1 MIDDVQVVSVPVSD
15 QQRAK
20 NFYVDI
26 LGFELRED
34 RLWAEG
40 MRWVEVAPESSSTS
54 LSLVTWFEAMP
65 PGSLQGLVV
74 ATDDIRRTHEE
85 LVARGVLFDF
95 LPRELP
101 GGSQAVFRDPDGN
114 GLVLWERR

>member
-20 NFYVDI
+20 NFYLDK

-40 MRWVEVAPESSSTS
+40 MRWVEVAPRE
-54 LSLVTWFEAMP
+54 LLDLALAGDLVRGDAPWFA
-65 PGSLQGLVV
+65 PGPRRGLGRHPENP
-74 ATDDIRRTHEE
+74 RRTRRQGRP
-85 LVARGVLFDF
+85 LRFPSKGTTR
-95 LPRELP
+95 REP
-101 GGSQAVFRDPDGN
+101 GGISRP
-114 GLVLWERR
+114 RR